1 MAYPA
6 NPIHAHWRK
15 YLIAYGFAAGIAAL
29 TLQAQFILSPW
40 LGERPAYILFILLII
55 FGAYVGGLGP
65 GLLAT
70 AVCAGGIYHFQLAK
84 ANNLLFFEGSID
96 LWNWVL
102 LMACGI
108 LVSVLIELLHR
119 LRKQTEAAHSLQAVT
134 LTSIGDA
141 VITTDGQGRI
151 TFLNA
156 EAERLT
162 EWSHAEARMRPLAEV
177 FHIVNE
183 TTRQPVDDP
192 ATKVLRTGIVV
203 GLANHT
209 LLLGRQGRETI
220 IANSGAPIQESGGGI
235 VGVVLVFRD
244 VTEHKHAE
252 QAVQERERLLRQ
264 VMDLVPHFI
273 FARDQQGRFLFAN
286 RACAQAA
293 GLTVEAMAGRSLAE
307 TLADPQDVAAVLQD
321 DREVIAS
328 GQARRA
334 PEVSL
339 TSCHGGKVILEVFK
353 IPFTMPGH
361 REPALLGVAVDI
373 TERKRLEE
381 ELRASGERMKF
392 LMNRF
397 KLIFETVPIGIA
409 FQSIHPDGTILSDIN
424 AAHLRI
430 CGITRAQHDEP
441 GIYDRATHPD
451 DRNLRR
457 PFDAEVAAGRRKQYS
472 LEKRFVH
479 PDGRVVWANFFYQ
492 REQYPDGTREELT
505 TVTDITQRKTAEQQ
519 SRQLAVIVECSEE
532 AIVASTLQ
540 GVITSWNRGAETIF
554 GHAAAETVGQ
564 SIRLMYPPE
573 LAHEA
578 TEVLARIAAGE
589 SLEHSQTERIRKDG
603 RRIRISATISPLRD
617 AHGNILGAATIARDT
632 TRQQMLEEQLR
643 QSQKMEAIGQLAGGM
658 AHDFNNILAVI
669 QMQIELSREEGHFS
683 PSLEV
688 VQNAARR
695 GANLTRQLLLFS
707 RRQPLQPRDLDL
719 CESIAGMAKMF
730 QRILGEDIQIRL
742 QYAPEPLL
750 IHADAS
756 MVDQVLM
763 NLTLNSRDA
772 MPSGG
777 ELVIEAAAVEM
788 DAADMPPSAQA
799 RPGGYV
805 CLRVSDTGCGIHP
818 EILPRIFEPFFT
830 TKEVGKGT
838 GLGLA
843 TVFSIVQQHQGWIQ
857 VNSQPG
863 QGTTFQIF
871 LPRLPRRST
880 PVPAPVPEPAA
891 MVGGTETI
899 LLVEDDEDLR
909 HSLHQCL
916 SQLGYHL
923 LEAATGPE
931 ALRLWQQHRHLIRLL
946 ITDLI
951 MPGGLTGKEL
961 GEQLRQEN
969 PQLKVIHISGYSADS
984 LHQNLPPGIAFLAK
998 PFAAHALARAVRGC
1012 LDSGAGVPPASPKPA
1027 LGNRQS
1033 AIPAAPATAG
1043 KKTENF

>member
-40 LGERPAYILFILLII
+40 LGERPAYILFILPII

-479 PDGRVVWANFFYQ
+479 ADGRVVWANFFYQ

>member
-40 LGERPAYILFILLII
+40 LGERPAYILFILPII

-763 NLTLNSRDA
+763 NLTLKSRDA

-1043 KKTENF
+1043 KKN

>member
-40 LGERPAYILFILLII
+40 LGERPAYILFILPII

-108 LVSVLIELLHR
+108 LVSVLIEFLHR

>member
-40 LGERPAYILFILLII
+40 LGERPAYILFILPII

-381 ELRASGERMKF
+381 DLRASGERMKF

>member
-40 LGERPAYILFILLII
+40 LGERPAYILFILPII

>member
-40 LGERPAYILFILLII
+40 LGERPAYILFILPII

-1043 KKTENF
+1043 KKN

>member
-40 LGERPAYILFILLII
+40 LGERPAYILFILPII

-479 PDGRVVWANFFYQ
+479 ADGRVVWANFFYQ

-564 SIRLMYPPE
+564 SIRLRRNPRPPC
-573 LAHEA
+573 
-578 TEVLARIAAGE
+578 
-589 SLEHSQTERIRKDG
+589 K
-603 RRIRISATISPLRD
+603 
-617 AHGNILGAATIARDT
+617 
-632 TRQQMLEEQLR
+632 
-643 QSQKMEAIGQLAGGM
+643 
-658 AHDFNNILAVI
+658 
-669 QMQIELSREEGHFS
+669 
-683 PSLEV
+683 
-688 VQNAARR
+688 
-695 GANLTRQLLLFS
+695 
-707 RRQPLQPRDLDL
+707 
-719 CESIAGMAKMF
+719 
-730 QRILGEDIQIRL
+730 
-742 QYAPEPLL
+742 
-750 IHADAS
+750 
-756 MVDQVLM
+756 
-763 NLTLNSRDA
+763 
-772 MPSGG
+772 
-777 ELVIEAAAVEM
+777 
-788 DAADMPPSAQA
+788 
-799 RPGGYV
+799 
-805 CLRVSDTGCGIHP
+805 
-818 EILPRIFEPFFT
+818 
-830 TKEVGKGT
+830 
-838 GLGLA
+838 
-843 TVFSIVQQHQGWIQ
+843 
-857 VNSQPG
+857 
-863 QGTTFQIF
+863 
-871 LPRLPRRST
+871 
-880 PVPAPVPEPAA
+880 
-891 MVGGTETI
+891 
-899 LLVEDDEDLR
+899 
-909 HSLHQCL
+909 
-916 SQLGYHL
+916 
-923 LEAATGPE
+923 
-931 ALRLWQQHRHLIRLL
+931 
-946 ITDLI
+946 
-951 MPGGLTGKEL
+951 
-961 GEQLRQEN
+961 
-969 PQLKVIHISGYSADS
+969 
-984 LHQNLPPGIAFLAK
+984 
-998 PFAAHALARAVRGC
+998 
-1012 LDSGAGVPPASPKPA
+1012 
-1027 LGNRQS
+1027 
-1033 AIPAAPATAG
+1033 
-1043 KKTENF
+1043 